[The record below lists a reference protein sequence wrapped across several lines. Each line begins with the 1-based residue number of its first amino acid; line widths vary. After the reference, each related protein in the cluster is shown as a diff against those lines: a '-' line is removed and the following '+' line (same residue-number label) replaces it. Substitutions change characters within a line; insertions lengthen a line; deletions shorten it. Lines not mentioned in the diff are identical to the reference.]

1 MLYENKPNVIYIG
14 KTTNSIER
22 RFSQHIY
29 VAKKNINKTKVY
41 NWIRKYGYNDLKI
54 FLICEVRQDKADFA
68 EIEQIRLHKVKGFI
82 LKNHTIGG
90 DGIKKGYKHTEEV
103 CKKAKK
109 RSLLSD
115 IFKGNKNP
123 FYGKSGNRNHKSMET
138 HQYSLDGYYIKSFES
153 QNLASKE
160 LGFPSANRLISKA
173 CKTGSIAYGYL
184 WSSFKHD
191 KLEAKQY
198 RYKHMSESDVILA
211 FGMYRKGFSF
221 NKIAKET
228 GFSRWNITTKLRRKY
243 MLNMRQAKPQILGF
257 IVNTKGIRNEQVS
270 SDLNN

>member
-1 MLYENKPNVIYIG
+1 MSEIAVMVKIYKMLYENKPNVIYIG

-109 RSLLSD
+109 RSL
-115 IFKGNKNP
+115 KG
-123 FYGKSGNRNHKSMET
+123 GE
-138 HQYSLDGYYIKSFES
+138 E
-153 QNLASKE
+153 
-160 LGFPSANRLISKA
+160 
-173 CKTGSIAYGYL
+173 
-184 WSSFKHD
+184 
-191 KLEAKQY
+191 
-198 RYKHMSESDVILA
+198 
-211 FGMYRKGFSF
+211 F
-221 NKIAKET
+221 NCYQRI
-228 GFSRWNITTKLRRKY
+228 IC
-243 MLNMRQAKPQILGF
+243 I
-257 IVNTKGIRNEQVS
+257 I
-270 SDLNN
+270 